1 MRVRILTSAL
11 NDLTEGRDFYE
22 KQGEGV
28 GGYFF
33 DSLFSDIDSLA
44 LYGGIHAKVFG
55 FHRLL
60 ARRFPYA
67 IYYEMDP
74 EGAVVVYRVLD
85 CRQDPAKTAT
95 ALKGNG

>member
-11 NDLTEGRDFYE
+11 NDLAEGRRFYE
-22 KQGEGV
+22 AQGEGL

-44 LYGGIHAKVFG
+44 LYGGIHRLVFG

-60 ARRFPYA
+60 AR
-67 IYYEMDP
+67 
-74 EGAVVVYRVLD
+74 
-85 CRQDPAKTAT
+85 
-95 ALKGNG
+95 